1 MSLFSFIITK
11 NDNFTTAR
19 KPKKVVTLS
28 IKKAGT
34 TFDLINVF
42 SLVGKRVHNMQSI
55 FVIGKGISKVKN
67 CRYMEHKVEKF
78 LNYIGKYYIERIE
91 EDKHWIVKKNKSI

>member
-1 MSLFSFIITK
+1 MIILFHYNRKIIILQLHA
-11 NDNFTTAR
+11 NA
-19 KPKKVVTLS
+19 KKVVTLS

-34 TFDLINVF
+34 IFDLINVF

-78 LNYIGKYYIERIE
+78 LNYIGKYYTE
-91 EDKHWIVKKNKSI
+91 EWEKTSTEL

>member
-1 MSLFSFIITK
+1 MDKYVIMIILFHYNRKIIILQLHA
-11 NDNFTTAR
+11 NA
-19 KPKKVVTLS
+19 KKVVTLS

-34 TFDLINVF
+34 IFDLINVF

-55 FVIGKGISKVKN
+55 FVIGEGISKVKN

-78 LNYIGKYYIERIE
+78 LNYIGKYYTE
-91 EDKHWIVKKNKSI
+91 EWEKTSTEL